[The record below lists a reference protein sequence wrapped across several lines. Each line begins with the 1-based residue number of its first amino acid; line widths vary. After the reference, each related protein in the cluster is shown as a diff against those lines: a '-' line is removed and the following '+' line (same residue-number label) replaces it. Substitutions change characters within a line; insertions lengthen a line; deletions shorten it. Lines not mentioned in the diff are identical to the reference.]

1 MMLID
6 KGCPEVVEMTSER
19 SSIVFVLISSPLLSD
34 NSATIR
40 EGFRLG
46 TKIVALIAESPWI
59 LEFFSLIL
67 ILYILGD
74 YLLRIGVFVSS
85 VFCLYYSSYYNLRI
99 LPLFRS
105 LRTLASTLACRSSI

>member
-46 TKIVALIAESPWI
+46 TKIVPLIAESP
-59 LEFFSLIL
+59 
-67 ILYILGD
+67 
-74 YLLRIGVFVSS
+74 
-85 VFCLYYSSYYNLRI
+85 
-99 LPLFRS
+99 
-105 LRTLASTLACRSSI
+105 